1 MTLNMNE
8 FCKTCNQVVSPK
20 QLSLVFRRKS
30 YALFRG
36 ICPFCGGEVITKE
49 ELKGGKNGTRN

>member
-1 MTLNMNE
+1 MNE